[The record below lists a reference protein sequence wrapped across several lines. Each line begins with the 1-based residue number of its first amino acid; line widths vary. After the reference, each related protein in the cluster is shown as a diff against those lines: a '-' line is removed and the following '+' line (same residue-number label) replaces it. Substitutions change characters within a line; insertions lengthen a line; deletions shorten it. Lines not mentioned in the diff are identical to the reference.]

1 MRLRVRSLRRVVKG
15 DLPIEFVRQELT
27 SYGGLEVVRR
37 YLYRLDVMARLRR
50 AVAAVP
56 SDYGGA
62 RLALVVVALFYV
74 GARRLEHLR
83 YLSGD
88 PLIARCCGVARLPT
102 AHTVSNWLKQFTQ
115 ATLAPL
121 LQLNHD
127 LVVEAITKLRLPR
140 LTVDVD
146 GTVVCTGVKVQWAFR
161 GFNPHHRKAL
171 SYYPLVAH
179 LAQTGHILRLKN
191 RPALISRWRLGQAA
205 LVAAGK
211 AAPSSVGMR
220 LTVLK
225 TILKWARAGSQRYMG
240 HDPAAEQKA
249 PGGRAPEREILTP
262 EEIDILLQAAPP
274 PDDTILR
281 LAAYSG
287 LRRGE
292 IFGLQWSDIDMER
305 GTVSVHRTWVN
316 GVLRRPKTAKSART
330 IDVPQPLLDDLNA
343 YMMMY
348 PPLGDGFGIPH
359 PTRGAAEA
367 RRVAQGAA
375 EETGEI
381 VGADGATLWV
391 AYSATPVLHDAVGC
405 GRGGPEVREH
415 SAGPQHHRHHGGH
428 LHACAP

>member
-1 MRLRVRSLRRVVKG
+1 VTVLMLVSITNRAGNLPSGRIDGKQRWKRFRTKHAAKAYQDAVRTQVRDGAYTAVKPVLMGAVMDQWLTQEVDRRV
-15 DLPIEFVRQELT
+15 DEQELSPNT
-27 SYGGLEVVRR
+27 
-37 YLYRLDVMARLRR
+37 ARL
-50 AVAAVP
+50 
-56 SDYGGA
+56 Y
-62 RLALVVVALFYV
+62 
-74 GARRLEHLR
+74 
-83 YLSGD
+83 
-88 PLIARCCGVARLPT
+88 
-102 AHTVSNWLKQFTQ
+102 
-115 ATLAPL
+115 
-121 LQLNHD
+121 
-127 LVVEAITKLRLPR
+127 R
-140 LTVDVD
+140 LTVDTHLRPAFA
-146 GTVVCTGVKVQWAFR
+146 TVR
-161 GFNPHHRKAL
+161 
-171 SYYPLVAH
+171 SD
-179 LAQTGHILRLKN
+179 RLT
-191 RPALISRWRLGQAA
+191 PALISRWRLGQAA

-305 GTVSVHRTWVN
+305 GTVSVRRTWVN